1 MRSVGV
7 RELKAHLSQIL
18 RQVQA
23 GEAVLVTD
31 RGRVVAEL
39 RRPGPAA
46 LMEESPVERTLR
58 AMAVA
63 GALRLAEPSPDPYV
77 ASPVKAARGTARVL
91 LDQERAER

>member
-39 RRPGPAA
+39 RQPGRAA
-46 LMEESPVERTLR
+46 LLEESPVERTLR
-58 AMAVA
+58 TMAVA

-77 ASPVKAARGTARVL
+77 ASPVKAPRGSGREL
-91 LDQERAER
+91 LDQERADR